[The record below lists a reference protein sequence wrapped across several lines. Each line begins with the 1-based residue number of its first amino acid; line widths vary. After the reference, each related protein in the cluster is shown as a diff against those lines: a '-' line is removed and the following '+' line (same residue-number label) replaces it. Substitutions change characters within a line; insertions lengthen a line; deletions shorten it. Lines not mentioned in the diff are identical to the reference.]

1 MSLII
6 ALHLGEGIVMAS
18 DSRTTFS
25 TTIHKQDG
33 TIVQNN
39 GVHYSDS
46 SYKTFLTPKGVGIS
60 TCGQASI
67 NNKPIA
73 GYIETCWLN

>member
-25 TTIHKQDG
+25 STIRTQDG

-39 GVHYSDS
+39 GVHYSEAVW
-46 SYKTFLTPKGVGIS
+46 T
-60 TCGQASI
+60 
-67 NNKPIA
+67 
-73 GYIETCWLN
+73 

>member
-25 TTIHKQDG
+25 TL
-33 TIVQNN
+33 
-39 GVHYSDS
+39 
-46 SYKTFLTPKGVGIS
+46 F
-60 TCGQASI
+60 I
-67 NNKPIA
+67 NKM
-73 GYIETCWLN
+73 EQ

>member
-18 DSRTTFS
+18 DSRTIFS
-25 TTIHKQDG
+25 TTIHKQDE

-39 GVHYSDS
+39 GVHYSDK
-46 SYKTFLTPKGVGIS
+46 YHLEILKNLGVDF
-60 TCGQASI
+60 
-67 NNKPIA
+67 P
-73 GYIETCWLN
+73 ETSPVSA